1 MKKIYGI
8 GTGPGHKEHLTL
20 KAVNAIKE
28 SEVIFAPNNR
38 GKNMA
43 LDTVKDFIEDKK
55 IVLLDFP
62 MGKVEEKH
70 YDEAVEIIKKEI
82 LEGKSGAFLT
92 IGDPLIY
99 STFIYLMERLVEKN
113 VQVEI
118 VPGIPSFLA
127 SAALIKRPLT
137 VKGDRFLL
145 CDGELTEEML
155 KNCDSIAILKTNN
168 NKKETLDLLE
178 NNGFSWSY
186 VKRTTLDGEKVL
198 SSGEDVIKDKD
209 YISLIIG
216 RREEND

>member
-1 MKKIYGI
+1 
-8 GTGPGHKEHLTL
+8 
-20 KAVNAIKE
+20 
-28 SEVIFAPNNR
+28 
-38 GKNMA
+38 
-43 LDTVKDFIEDKK
+43 
-55 IVLLDFP
+55 
-62 MGKVEEKH
+62 
-70 YDEAVEIIKKEI
+70 KEI

-113 VQVEI
+113 VEVEI
-118 VPGIPSFLA
+118 VTGILSFLA
-127 SAALIKRPLT
+127 SAGLIKRPLT
-137 VKGDRFLL
+137 VKGDRFIL

-198 SSGEDVIKDKD
+198 SSGED
-209 YISLIIG
+209 
-216 RREEND
+216 